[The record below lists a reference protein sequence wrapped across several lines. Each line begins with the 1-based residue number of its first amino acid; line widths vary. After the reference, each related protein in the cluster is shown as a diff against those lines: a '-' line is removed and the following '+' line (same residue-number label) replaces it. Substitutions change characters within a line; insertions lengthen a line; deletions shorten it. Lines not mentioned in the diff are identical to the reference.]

1 MSDDRTNVR
10 RFGCSPAVLSLSVVT
25 CLVLLCMLPNAL
37 WFPMGLFYAG
47 FAHGLRP
54 SQTFLDRL
62 SLVVYPVLGLLAL
75 INLAWMI
82 HAVRSW
88 RTSRQAVDAEQP
100 ASIPEGATEPFM
112 KQPLPSPDRV
122 RPEETESH

>member
-1 MSDDRTNVR
+1 MATDLNKIPGNSLTEPPR
-10 RFGCSPAVLSLSVVT
+10 RFRIGDTSDYNLPRIRESRFEVHLMPATSRKTYWRSGRT
-25 CLVLLCMLPNAL
+25 
-37 WFPMGLFYAG
+37 
-47 FAHGLRP
+47 
-54 SQTFLDRL
+54 
-62 SLVVYPVLGLLAL
+62 VLGLLAL